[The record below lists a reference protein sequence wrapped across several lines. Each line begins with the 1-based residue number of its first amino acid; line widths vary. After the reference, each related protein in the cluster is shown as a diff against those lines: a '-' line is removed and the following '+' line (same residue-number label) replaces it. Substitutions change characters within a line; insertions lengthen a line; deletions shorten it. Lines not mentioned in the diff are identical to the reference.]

1 MCTDISQQ
9 LQELMADLAPTI
21 PFILS
26 SMRCVCVLIVR
37 TLFCYN
43 IGDSLRLRNQSSSVL
58 YSLFSH
64 TNMFVYL
71 CFLFPKM
78 HTHVHIRIK
87 ISPQN
92 TSKTFDSTYALAPND
107 GNYGGNFLGSF
118 YNDRNPGL
126 TAYAEV
132 PIRYF
137 RLFGVRSV
145 SLLRFYERER
155 EFTFD

>member
-1 MCTDISQQ
+1 
-9 LQELMADLAPTI
+9 
-21 PFILS
+21 
-26 SMRCVCVLIVR
+26 
-37 TLFCYN
+37 
-43 IGDSLRLRNQSSSVL
+43 
-58 YSLFSH
+58 
-64 TNMFVYL
+64 
-71 CFLFPKM
+71 M